1 MTILQIAFLVFGV
14 GVVSFQVFRL
24 IKPTKQLSTLKRRQE
39 MVFVLWY
46 SLLIVMICLPSK
58 FDGWKLL
65 ADLAMLS
72 TLIYWFVVRKRLAE
86 GGR

>member
-39 MVFVLWY
+39 IVFVIWY
-46 SLLIVMICLPSK
+46 SLLIVTITLPSK

-72 TLIYWFVVRKRLAE
+72 TLVYWFVLRNRLAE